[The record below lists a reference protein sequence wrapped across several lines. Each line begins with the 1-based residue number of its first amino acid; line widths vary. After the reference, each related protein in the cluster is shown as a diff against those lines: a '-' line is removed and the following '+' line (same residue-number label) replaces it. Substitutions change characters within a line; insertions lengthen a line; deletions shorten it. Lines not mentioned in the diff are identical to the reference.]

1 MSEDVKREKVD
12 SKASNRKIANGS
24 VTYSDEVGGNLGV
37 HGDLVG
43 PVDVG
48 ARAETANP

>member
-12 SKASNRKIANGS
+12 SKASNRKITGS

-43 PVDVG
+43 LVDVG